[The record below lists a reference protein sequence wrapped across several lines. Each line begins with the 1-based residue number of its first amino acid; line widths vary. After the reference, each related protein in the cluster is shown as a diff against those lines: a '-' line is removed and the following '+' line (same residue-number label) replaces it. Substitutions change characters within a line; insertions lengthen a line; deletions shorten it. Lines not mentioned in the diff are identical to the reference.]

1 MKFLRTVA
9 VILVLAVVA
18 LMMYCEVQHKREVVQ
33 GTDIR
38 AAYEAI
44 EQQVANDIQAEKDA
58 MAERISL
65 GDRLIEAIHCDIEYV
80 VYSEEGTYYAYHNRD
95 ASAREV
101 KKWLVGSEM
110 RVRMDYQ
117 TVFVLSTED
126 IALQNNAGVVT
137 ITYDP
142 EDIHMKAFEVKQVIP
157 EEQQGLFGKAYTTEE
172 LTALVETATERTKQ
186 TVQADAGITVLS
198 CEAFEQHMYE
208 LAETFGVPIQI
219 ERAR

>member
-9 VILVLAVVA
+9 IILVFAVVA
-18 LMMYCEVQHKREVVQ
+18 LMMYCQVQQKKEQVR

-38 AAYEAI
+38 ATYEAL
-44 EQQVANDIQAEKDA
+44 EQQVANDIQAEKDE

-65 GDRLIEAIHCDIEYV
+65 GDRLIEAISYDIEYV
-80 VYSEEGTYYAYHNRD
+80 VYTEDGTYYAYHNRD
-95 ASAREV
+95 ASATEI

-110 RVRMDYQ
+110 RVRMDYT

-126 IALQNNAGVVT
+126 IYLKNNEGVVT
-137 ITYDP
+137 IEYNPD
-142 EDIHMKAFEVKQVIP
+142 DIHMKAFEVNQVIP

-186 TVQADAGITVLS
+186 TVQADAGIVVLS

-208 LAETFGVPIQI
+208 MAESFGVPVQI
-219 ERAR
+219 VKR